1 MTPYDWQSSLA
12 QRAQYIQDRLTLGL
26 PAAAVSAPEGIVIVS
41 VARSSQKIFEIHDRL
56 SMVGLGQQADIEA
69 LRVGAIDFCHK
80 EGFERSEDDVTL
92 GRLTMSMSQG
102 LKRAFADFR
111 AAPIAVRTLI
121 AEIGDEPAK
130 DSFLVMDFDGEYQ
143 AQSRVACIA
152 GREADAEAMKLSLLK
167 LKPGKPAKLAE
178 SICGILEEALP
189 PQLKRDLPNGDGQ
202 PAAREKLKREAVL
215 VRRGE
220 GLERRFSVIPLG

>member
-1 MTPYDWQSSLA
+1 VTPYDWQSSLA
-12 QRAQYIQDRLTLGL
+12 QRAQYIQERLSLGL
-26 PAAAVSAPEGIVIVS
+26 PAAAVSVPEGIVIVS

-111 AAPIAVRTLI
+111 GAPIAVRTLI
-121 AEIGDEPAK
+121 SEIGDKPEG

-143 AQSRVACIA
+143 AHSRVACIA
-152 GREADAEAMKLSLLK
+152 GREADSEKMQLALMELSPAE
-167 LKPGKPAKLAE
+167 PAALAE
-178 SICGILEEALP
+178 SICSILEEALP
-189 PQLKRDLPNGDGQ
+189 PQLKRDLPNGDSK
-202 PAAREKLKREAVL
+202 PAVREKLKREAIL

-220 GLERRFSVIPLG
+220 GLERRFAAIPFG